1 VEEDIHEG
9 NCGLFWFSKNV
20 AANVWV
26 LCCLA
31 VGYLLLVHGPR
42 GRRIV
47 VGILHIFI

>member
-1 VEEDIHEG
+1 MEEDIDEG
-9 NCGLFWFSKNV
+9 NCGLFWFCKNV

-26 LCCLA
+26 LCCL
-31 VGYLLLVHGPR
+31 VVDYLLLVHESR